1 LVPLSTRRWSAS
13 PKSTH
18 SWLRTF
24 VARTEGEFSH
34 SKQPMN
40 ESTSEDKL
48 TPFMIRTYIAFD
60 TKDSAA
66 LVKKMKTL
74 GVNIGT
80 CGVRTVRLR
89 PMLVFEE
96 AHSKSSHKKFRINA
110 FSHDSVKLTIFFYSP
125 LPD

>member
-1 LVPLSTRRWSAS
+1 MSGS
-13 PKSTH
+13 
-18 SWLRTF
+18 
-24 VARTEGEFSH
+24 E
-34 SKQPMN
+34 QPMN
-40 ESTSEDKL
+40 ENEFHVTNAL
-48 TPFMIRTYIAFD
+48 LIRTYIAFD

-96 AHSKSSHKKFRINA
+96 AHSEFPAAPTKQNL
-110 FSHDSVKLTIFFYSP
+110 FSFKI
-125 LPD
+125 

>member
-1 LVPLSTRRWSAS
+1 
-13 PKSTH
+13 
-18 SWLRTF
+18 
-24 VARTEGEFSH
+24 
-34 SKQPMN
+34 
-40 ESTSEDKL
+40 
-48 TPFMIRTYIAFD
+48 MIRTYIAFD

-96 AHSKSSHKKFRINA
+96 AHSKSSHKKFRTNA
-110 FSHDSVKLTIFFYSP
+110 FSHDSVKLTIFFLLTVPYLIES
-125 LPD
+125 LDKALGSA

>member
-1 LVPLSTRRWSAS
+1 
-13 PKSTH
+13 
-18 SWLRTF
+18 
-24 VARTEGEFSH
+24 
-34 SKQPMN
+34 MN
-40 ESTSEDKL
+40 ESTSEEITNGLD
-48 TPFMIRTYIAFD
+48 IRTYIAFD

-96 AHSKSSHKKFRINA
+96 AHSELSHISKFC
-110 FSHDSVKLTIFFYSP
+110 
-125 LPD
+125 